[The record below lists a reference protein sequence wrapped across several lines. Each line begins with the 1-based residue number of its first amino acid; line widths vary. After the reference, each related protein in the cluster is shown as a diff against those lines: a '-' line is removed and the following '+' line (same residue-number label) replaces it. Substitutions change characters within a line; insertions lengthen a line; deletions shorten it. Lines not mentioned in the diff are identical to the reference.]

1 MMDGDLFGESR
12 PRGKISRRRRKAQ
25 SEARTAAA
33 STSIPK
39 TLVEFTPFELQEAQ
53 ADDASLSTLWE
64 SAEKGEDGYVVRG
77 QTLYHQ
83 STDEWGS
90 EFEQLVIPIKY
101 GKEVMVM
108 AHSSPLA
115 AHLGKKKTV
124 KKLLKEFFWP
134 GLSRDVGEHCRSCEQ
149 CQRGAKAIRQRA
161 PLQPLPTMEE
171 PFKRIAI
178 DIVGPLRRTKRGNKY
193 ILTMMDFA
201 TRYPEAIPLRR
212 TDATT
217 VAEALCETFARLG
230 LPEEILSDQ
239 GSNFTSGL
247 MKRVTEL
254 LQIHQLKTSP
264 YHPQTDGMLERFHS
278 TLKGMMRKTCKANKD
293 WAEYLPYVCFA
304 FRDSVHTATGFT
316 PFQLLFGRDVRGPLS
331 LLKSQLTGQITGSR
345 TVVDF
350 VENLKAKLHAAWELA
365 ARNDSDAK
373 RKSKTYFD
381 KKAKLRS
388 FGVGD
393 QVLVL
398 SPSKNEKFQAQWLG
412 PYTVGEKVTDVTY
425 RVSTPDNG
433 KKSQLYHA
441 NSLKSWT
448 TPTAVFTVR
457 YCDEDTDAS
466 DGEPQLY
473 PFEMSGEDQPH
484 INENLTEEQKR
495 QVVQLAG
502 GVFFCLQ

>member
-1 MMDGDLFGESR
+1 MGKKCTTLLLDLGAALTLMPPELAEVSDYTGKQRTVLGATGSGTFPTLQTTIQVGERKAQMIVLVKEDLQQPLLGRDFPGFYHLLMEAVRGKEEKTLCLAEEAEESTPEDTTVSMLAVQTRRQKEQEASRMEEDDLATTTSGAIPLDLAMMDGDLFGESR

-53 ADDASLSTLWE
+53 ADDDSLSTLWE

-101 GKEVMVM
+101 RKEVMVM
-108 AHSSPLA
+108 AHSYPLA

-239 GSNFTSGL
+239 GSNLTSGL

-293 WAEYLPYVCFA
+293 WDEYLPYVCFA
-304 FRDSVHTATGFT
+304 FQDSVHTAAGFT
-316 PFQLLFGRDVRGPLS
+316 PFQLLMSVNLCLFSKVNLPGRLQEAERWLI
-331 LLKSQLTGQITGSR
+331 LWR
-345 TVVDF
+345 T
-350 VENLKAKLHAAWELA
+350 
-365 ARNDSDAK
+365 
-373 RKSKTYFD
+373 
-381 KKAKLRS
+381 
-388 FGVGD
+388 
-393 QVLVL
+393 
-398 SPSKNEKFQAQWLG
+398 
-412 PYTVGEKVTDVTY
+412 
-425 RVSTPDNG
+425 
-433 KKSQLYHA
+433 
-441 NSLKSWT
+441 
-448 TPTAVFTVR
+448 
-457 YCDEDTDAS
+457 
-466 DGEPQLY
+466 
-473 PFEMSGEDQPH
+473 
-484 INENLTEEQKR
+484 
-495 QVVQLAG
+495 
-502 GVFFCLQ
+502 